1 MIKTMTRTS
10 GVAYL
15 LSLIAVPFGAAGVIA
30 AMITGTI
37 LTVALTIEIN
47 KVLYK

>member
-1 MIKTMTRTS
+1 MTKTMTRTS

-30 AMITGTI
+30 AMVTGVI
-37 LTVALTIEIN
+37 LTVVLTIEIN
-47 KVLYK
+47 SVLYK

>member
-30 AMITGTI
+30 AMVTGTI

-47 KVLYK
+47 SVLYK

>member
-30 AMITGTI
+30 AMVTGAI